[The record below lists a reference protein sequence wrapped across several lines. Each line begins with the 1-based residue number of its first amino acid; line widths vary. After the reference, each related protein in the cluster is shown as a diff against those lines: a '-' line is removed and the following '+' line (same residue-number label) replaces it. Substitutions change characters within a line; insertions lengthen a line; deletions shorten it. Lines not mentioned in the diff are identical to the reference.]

1 MTQRRPT
8 GLGVQGPPWKTRDD
22 NDKPLSNA
30 ALTEQQKKA
39 EPLQTAYT
47 KKRISRLQQQYEQ
60 KPYKEVAPGYGFF
73 NEGADESDNLANRH
87 FQFLQFYHVPSGRAV
102 AFKAFITQWEDAYNS
117 EWHTE
122 NVYGRMDPIAT
133 FKRTGR
139 IIQAGFTIPA
149 GSVQEAASNLARI
162 SELVR
167 YLYPQYDG
175 NTIKGA
181 PFLKFQF
188 MNWAQ
193 NSGKG
198 PSLDPKNSGL
208 LGFVNG
214 FQFAPNLEAGVHQSG
229 LEIFPKEMKVSFSYT
244 VIHEGTPGFRGD
256 KFEMKNYPYG
266 VGQKQT
272 LGMTTDTMSEAQS
285 DLHKKVMKANASK
298 ILNS

>member
-1 MTQRRPT
+1 MTQRRRT
-8 GLGVQGPPWKTRDD
+8 GIGVQGPPWKTRDD
-22 NDKPLSNA
+22 NDKELDN
-30 ALTEQQKKA
+30 TGIKTQQGKA
-39 EPLQTAYT
+39 EKVWKEARFSADRDVLTWSGF
-47 KKRISRLQQQYEQ
+47 KSS
-60 KPYKEVAPGYGFF
+60 EVAPGYGFF
-73 NEGADESDNLANRH
+73 SEGADQSDNLANRH

-149 GSVQEAASNLARI
+149 GSVQEAATNLARI

-175 NTIKGA
+175 GTIKGA

-256 KFEMKNYPYG
+256 NFAMKDYPYG

-272 LGMTTDTMSEAQS
+272 LGMTENTMSDHQS
-285 DLHKKVMKANASK
+285 DLHKKVMKANAST
-298 ILNS
+298 ILNG